1 MGSTDQV
8 QVDTDSV
15 AGAVLVTPQGDVD
28 MSRSPA
34 LRQALRV
41 AQSKRPDRLIVNL
54 TGVSYMDSSGL
65 ATLVEAKR
73 SAKAGETEVVLCGM
87 TDKVRA
93 IFEIAKLD
101 RFFTIVDTLENATAG

>member
-1 MGSTDQV
+1 MGSIDQV
-8 QVDTDSV
+8 QVDTESV
-15 AGAVLVTPQGDVD
+15 QGAVVVTPQGDVD
-28 MSRSPA
+28 MSCSPS

-54 TGVSYMDSSGL
+54 SGVSYMDSSGL

-73 SAKAGETEVVLCGM
+73 AANTGETEVVLCGM

-93 IFEIAKLD
+93 IFEIAKLH
-101 RFFTIVDTLENATAG
+101 RFFTIVDTLDGATGA